1 MILSTHGTGTTAG
14 ATDGHGDHGTAGMA
28 ASGATPTHTTGHTG
42 DGVHAG
48 MRLCTVWS
56 TTAIPSLANTTPH
69 ADTWLP
75 TTPSA
80 RRLSVATAQPVPAPD
95 APPHAPLSLPDAPP
109 LDEDSVQTPTPA
121 MSTSAA
127 DALTLPPHVVRNHTR
142 DSAQAQPPEHKSAEP
157 DSPYAHSQTRTAA
170 AGWGAHAPTA
180 SRHRPHHALRHA
192 QAALLHAVPL
202 ILIAHPHAARLLAI
216 ALLHAARLLASA
228 EAAHA
233 AAVAVVAHAEAA
245 AGADDLMG
253 AMLPVQELLAS
264 CP

>member
-42 DGVHAG
+42 DGDHAG
-48 MRLCTVWS
+48 MRLCTVLS
-56 TTAIPSLANTTPH
+56 TTAIPSLVNTTPH

-109 LDEDSVQTPTPA
+109 LGEDSVQTPTPA

-180 SRHRPHHALRHA
+180 SRHRPHLALRHA
-192 QAALLHAVPL
+192 QAALLHAAPL
-202 ILIAHPHAARLLAI
+202 ILIAHLHAAPLLAI
-216 ALLHAARLLASA
+216 AHHHVVRLLASA

-245 AGADDLMG
+245 VGADDLMG
-253 AMLPVQELLAS
+253 AMLPVHELLAS